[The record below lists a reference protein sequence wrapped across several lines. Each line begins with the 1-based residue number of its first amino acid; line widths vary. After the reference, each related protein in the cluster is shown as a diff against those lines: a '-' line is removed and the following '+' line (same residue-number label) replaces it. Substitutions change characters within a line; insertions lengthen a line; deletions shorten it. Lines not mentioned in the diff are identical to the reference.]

1 MEKIKIDANAFVYP
15 MPMTIVGAVVDGKP
29 NFLAAAW
36 VTRVNFKPP
45 MIMVALGDHHTNR
58 GIEATGEL
66 SINVPG
72 ADLMEKTDYVGI
84 VSGRTA
90 DKSKLF
96 DVFYGEL
103 PHAPLIRECPL
114 AMACRVRQTV
124 KLPADTLYIADIV
137 EAFSEERFL
146 TGGKPDVK
154 KMDPFVLTMPDNGY
168 WRVGEKIGAAWS
180 SGKKL
185 KKGAAD

>member
-1 MEKIKIDANAFVYP
+1 MEKIRIDTNAFVYP

-45 MIMVALGDHHTNR
+45 MILVALGAHHTNR
-58 GIEATGEL
+58 GIEASGEF

-90 DKSKLF
+90 DKSTLF

-103 PHAPLIRECPL
+103 AHAPLIRECPL
-114 AMACRVRQTV
+114 AMACRVQQRV
-124 KLPADTLYIADIV
+124 ELPADTLYIADIV

-146 TGGKPDVK
+146 IDGKPDVK

-180 SGKKL
+180 AGKKL
-185 KKGAAD
+185 KRGTAE